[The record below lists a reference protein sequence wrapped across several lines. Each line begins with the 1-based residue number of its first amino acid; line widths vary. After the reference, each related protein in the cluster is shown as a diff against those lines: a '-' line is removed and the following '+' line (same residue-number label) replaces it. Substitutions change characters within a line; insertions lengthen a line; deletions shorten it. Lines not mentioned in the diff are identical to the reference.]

1 MAVRR
6 PEGRVMSE
14 AGYSAAQG
22 AERSQEAEAGTLYL
36 VSTPIGHLRDI
47 SLRALD
53 ILSQVDLIAAEDT
66 RTSRVLLQHYQIQ
79 TPLASYHDHNE
90 ERVTPALVGRLREG
104 KSLALIT
111 DAGTPGIS
119 DPGFYLV
126 RAVLQAGLRV
136 VAIPGATA
144 FIPALVASGLPADR
158 FVFEGFLPHKKGR
171 QTRLRLLKDEVR
183 TIIFYESPQ
192 RLERLLRELYFHLGD
207 RPAAVAREISKKFE
221 EIRRGTLSELIAGA
235 EQMVQKGE
243 FVLIVAGRTR
253 NAKEASE

>member
-1 MAVRR
+1 MEV
-6 PEGRVMSE
+6 
-14 AGYSAAQG
+14 
-22 AERSQEAEAGTLYL
+22 EAGTLYL

-66 RTSRVLLQHYQIQ
+66 RTSRVLLQHYRIQ
-79 TPLASYHDHNE
+79 TPLTSYHDHNE
-90 ERVTPALVGRLREG
+90 QRAAPVLVHKLQEGR
-104 KSLALIT
+104 SLALIT

-144 FIPALVASGLPADR
+144 FVPALVASGLPAER

-171 QTRLRLLKDEVR
+171 QTRLKLLQDETR
-183 TIIFYESPQ
+183 TIILYESPL
-192 RLERLLRELYFHLGD
+192 RLERLLRELLDYLGD
-207 RPAAVAREISKKFE
+207 RPAAIAREISKKFE

-235 EQMVQKGE
+235 EQMVKKGE
-243 FVLIVAGRTR
+243 FVLIVAGRSR

>member
-1 MAVRR
+1 MEV
-6 PEGRVMSE
+6 
-14 AGYSAAQG
+14 
-22 AERSQEAEAGTLYL
+22 EAGTLYL

-66 RTSRVLLQHYQIQ
+66 RTSRVLLQHYRIQ
-79 TPLASYHDHNE
+79 TPLTSYHDHNE
-90 ERVTPALVGRLREG
+90 QRAAPVLVHKLQEG

-144 FIPALVASGLPADR
+144 FVPALVASGLPAER

-171 QTRLRLLKDEVR
+171 QTRLKLLQDETR
-183 TIIFYESPQ
+183 TIILYESPL
-192 RLERLLRELYFHLGD
+192 RLERLLRELLDYLGD
-207 RPAAVAREISKKFE
+207 RPAAIAREISKKFE

-235 EQMVQKGE
+235 EQMVKKGE
-243 FVLIVAGRTR
+243 FVLIVAGRSR

>member
-1 MAVRR
+1 MEV
-6 PEGRVMSE
+6 
-14 AGYSAAQG
+14 
-22 AERSQEAEAGTLYL
+22 EAGTLYL

-66 RTSRVLLQHYQIQ
+66 RTSRVLLQHYRIQ
-79 TPLASYHDHNE
+79 TPLTSYHDHNE
-90 ERVTPALVGRLREG
+90 QRVAPVLVRKLQEG

-144 FIPALVASGLPADR
+144 FVPALVASGLPAER

-171 QTRLRLLKDEVR
+171 QTRLKLLQDETR
-183 TIIFYESPQ
+183 TIILYESPL
-192 RLERLLRELYFHLGD
+192 RLERLLRELLDYLGD
-207 RPAAVAREISKKFE
+207 RPAAIAREISKKFE

-235 EQMVQKGE
+235 EQMVKKGE
-243 FVLIVAGRTR
+243 FVLIVAGRSR

>member
-1 MAVRR
+1 
-6 PEGRVMSE
+6 MSE
-14 AGYSAAQG
+14 AGYPAAQEP
-22 AERSQEAEAGTLYL
+22 ERSQEAEAGTLYL

-66 RTSRVLLQHYQIQ
+66 RTSRVLLQHYRIQ
-79 TPLASYHDHNE
+79 TPLTSYHDHNE
-90 ERVTPALVGRLREG
+90 ERVAPALVGRLREG

-171 QTRLRLLKDEVR
+171 QTRLKLLQDEAR

-192 RLERLLRELYFHLGD
+192 RLERLLRELQVHLGD
-207 RPAAVAREISKKFE
+207 RPAAIAREISKKFE

-235 EQMVQKGE
+235 EQMVKKGE
-243 FVLIVAGRTR
+243 FVLIVAGRPR

>member
-1 MAVRR
+1 
-6 PEGRVMSE
+6 MSE
-14 AGYSAAQG
+14 AGYPAAQEP
-22 AERSQEAEAGTLYL
+22 ERSQEAEAGTLYL

-66 RTSRVLLQHYQIQ
+66 RTSRVLLQHYRIQ
-79 TPLASYHDHNE
+79 TPLTSYHDHNE
-90 ERVTPALVGRLREG
+90 QRVAPVLVHKLQEGR
-104 KSLALIT
+104 SLALIT

-144 FIPALVASGLPADR
+144 FVPALVASGLPAER

-171 QTRLRLLKDEVR
+171 QTRLKLLQDETR
-183 TIIFYESPQ
+183 TIILYESPL
-192 RLERLLRELYFHLGD
+192 RLERLLRELFDHLGD
-207 RPAAVAREISKKFE
+207 RPAAIAREISKKFE

-235 EQMVQKGE
+235 EQMVKKGE
-243 FVLIVAGRTR
+243 FVLIVAGRSR

>member
-1 MAVRR
+1 MEV
-6 PEGRVMSE
+6 
-14 AGYSAAQG
+14 
-22 AERSQEAEAGTLYL
+22 EAGTLYL

-66 RTSRVLLQHYQIQ
+66 RTSRVLLQHYRIQ
-79 TPLASYHDHNE
+79 TPLTSYHDHNE
-90 ERVTPALVGRLREG
+90 QRVAPVLVHKLQEGR
-104 KSLALIT
+104 SLALIT

-144 FIPALVASGLPADR
+144 FVPALVASGLPAER

-171 QTRLRLLKDEVR
+171 QTRLKLLQDETR
-183 TIIFYESPQ
+183 TIILYESPL
-192 RLERLLRELYFHLGD
+192 RLERLLRELLDYLGD
-207 RPAAVAREISKKFE
+207 RPAAIAREISKKFE

-235 EQMVQKGE
+235 EQMVKKGE
-243 FVLIVAGRTR
+243 FVLIVAGRSR

>member
-1 MAVRR
+1 MEV
-6 PEGRVMSE
+6 
-14 AGYSAAQG
+14 
-22 AERSQEAEAGTLYL
+22 EAGTLYL

-66 RTSRVLLQHYQIQ
+66 RTSRVLLQHYRIQ
-79 TPLASYHDHNE
+79 TPLTSYHDHNE
-90 ERVTPALVGRLREG
+90 QRVAPVLVHKLQEG

-144 FIPALVASGLPADR
+144 FVPALVASGLPAER

-171 QTRLRLLKDEVR
+171 QTRLKLLQDETR
-183 TIIFYESPQ
+183 TIILYESPL
-192 RLERLLRELYFHLGD
+192 RLERLLRELLDYLGD
-207 RPAAVAREISKKFE
+207 RPAAIAREISKKFE

-235 EQMVQKGE
+235 EQMVKKGE
-243 FVLIVAGRTR
+243 FVLIVAGRSR